1 MAKLRQNLLYLQGG
15 TTLIVAKKAKGG
27 IKKEKS
33 RYEKVKSI
41 SYEDQDGKGRKAT
54 GTHPQG

>member
-15 TTLIVAKKAKGG
+15 RAGIVTKRRKATTKKK
-27 IKKEKS
+27 KS

-41 SYEDQDGKGRKAT
+41 SYEDQDGKGR
-54 GTHPQG
+54 